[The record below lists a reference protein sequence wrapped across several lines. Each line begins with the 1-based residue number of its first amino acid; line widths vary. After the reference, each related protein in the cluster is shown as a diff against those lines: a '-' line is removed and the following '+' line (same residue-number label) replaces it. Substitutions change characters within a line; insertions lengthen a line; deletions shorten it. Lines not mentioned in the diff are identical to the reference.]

1 MPAAFNFEV
10 AMDQLMTLKDI
21 ETAWIV
27 SQWTFYRWLAEG
39 KTQTLKLGD
48 AFSCRQA
55 ARTLG
60 ISLVSRYESDGS
72 E

>member
-1 MPAAFNFEV
+1 
-10 AMDQLMTLKDI
+10 MTLKDV

-27 SQWTFYRWLAEG
+27 SQWTLYRWLAEG
-39 KTQTLKLGD
+39 KIQTLKLGD

-60 ISLVSRYESDGS
+60 ISLGSGYESEGS
-72 E
+72 K